1 VAEQSKNHQPG
12 GDSLPAPVMTPREI
26 VSELDRYIVGQKEAK
41 RAVAIALRNR
51 WRRQLVPE
59 ELREEIAPKNIIMI
73 GPTGVGKTEISRR
86 LAKLAQAPFI
96 KVEASKFTEVGYVG
110 RDVESIIRD
119 LTDLAVSMVKEE
131 EKQSVEI
138 KAREI
143 AEERVLDLLLPASA
157 EGQPDGEA
165 VDSHRMQGTREK
177 LKKLLRE
184 GKLDDRFVEIELTQ
198 TAMPM
203 IEVLTPQGFEGM
215 EFNLKEMFSNLMPKK
230 TKRKT
235 VKIPEALE
243 ILTQEEASKL
253 VDMDKVTSEAIRRVE
268 QSGIVF
274 LDEIDKIAGRE
285 SVNGPD
291 VSRQGVQRDL
301 LPIVEGSTVNTKYGM
316 VKTDH
321 VLFIASGAFHTAK
334 PSDLIPEFQG
344 RFPIRV
350 ELSSLTKE
358 DFVRILTEPKNALIK
373 QYEALLATEGVRLK
387 FTDDAVQEIAQI
399 ASDVNESMENIG
411 ARRLHTILER
421 LLDEVSFSAPE
432 MQGKEVLIDARYV
445 RERLAPILKN
455 EDLSRY
461 IL

>member
-1 VAEQSKNHQPG
+1 MTDNLKAIQPDG
-12 GDSLPAPVMTPREI
+12 ASSPTPVMTPREI

-59 ELREEIAPKNIIMI
+59 DLREEIAPKNIIMI

-86 LAKLAQAPFI
+86 LAKLSQAPFI

-119 LTDLAVSMVKEE
+119 LTDLAVNMVKEE
-131 EKQSVEI
+131 EKQKVEI
-138 KAREI
+138 KAREV
-143 AEERVLDLLLPASA
+143 AEERVLDLLLPATA
-157 EGQPDGEA
+157 QTVDGEESI
-165 VDSHRMQGTREK
+165 DSARLQGTRDK
-177 LKKLLRE
+177 LKKMLRE
-184 GKLDDRFVEIELTQ
+184 GKMDDRFVDIEMTQ
-198 TAMPM
+198 SMMPM
-203 IEVLTPQGFEGM
+203 IEVLTPQGMEGM

-230 TKRKT
+230 TKKKT

-243 ILTQEEASKL
+243 VLTQEEASKL

-321 VLFIASGAFHTAK
+321 ILFIASGAFHSTK

-350 ELSSLTKE
+350 ELSSLSKE

-373 QYEALLATEGVRLK
+373 QYEALLETEGVHLR
-387 FTDDAVQEIAQI
+387 FADNAVQEIAQI
-399 ASDVNESMENIG
+399 ASDVNERMENIG

-432 MQGKEVLIDARYV
+432 IHGKEVAIDAEYV
-445 RERLAPILKN
+445 RERLSPILKD

>member
-1 VAEQSKNHQPG
+1 
-12 GDSLPAPVMTPREI
+12 MTPREI
-26 VSELDRYIVGQKEAK
+26 VSELDRYIVGQRDAK

-59 ELREEIAPKNIIMI
+59 DLRDEIAPKNIIMI

-119 LTDLAVSMVKEE
+119 LTDLAVNMVKEE
-131 EKQSVEI
+131 EKQKVEL
-138 KAREI
+138 KAREV
-143 AEERVLDLLLPASA
+143 AEERVLDLLLPSSA
-157 EGQPDGEA
+157 AGDGDGDA
-165 VDSHRMQGTREK
+165 VDGARLQSTREK
-177 LKKLLRE
+177 LKRMLRE
-184 GKLDDRFVEIELTQ
+184 GKMDDRFVDVEITQ
-198 TAMPM
+198 SSMPM
-203 IEVLTPQGFEGM
+203 IEVLTPQGMEGM
-215 EFNLKEMFSNLMPKK
+215 EFNLKEMFSNMLPKK
-230 TKRKT
+230 TKNKT
-235 VKIPEALE
+235 VKVPEALE
-243 ILTQEEASKL
+243 ILTQEEASRL
-253 VDMDKVTSEAIRRVE
+253 VDMDKVTSEAVRRVE

-321 VLFIASGAFHTAK
+321 ILFVASGAFHTAK

-358 DFVRILTEPKNALIK
+358 DLVRILTEPKNALIK
-373 QYEALLATEGVRLK
+373 QYKALLETEGVHLN
-387 FTDDAVQEIAQI
+387 FADDAIQEIAQI
-399 ASDVNESMENIG
+399 ATDVNESMENIG

-421 LLDEVSFSAPE
+421 LLDDVSFSAPE
-432 MQGKEVLIDARYV
+432 IHGKEVAIDAQYV
-445 RERLAPILKN
+445 RERLSPILKS

>member
-1 VAEQSKNHQPG
+1 MNASF
-12 GDSLPAPVMTPREI
+12 SPREI
-26 VSELDRYIVGQKEAK
+26 VSELDRYIVGQRDAK

-59 ELREEIAPKNIIMI
+59 DLRDEIAPKNIIMI

-119 LTDLAVSMVKEE
+119 LTDLAVNMVKEE
-131 EKQSVEI
+131 EKQKVEI
-138 KAREI
+138 RAREV
-143 AEERVLDLLLPASA
+143 AEERILDLLLPPGPTSTV
-157 EGQPDGEA
+157 DGETIDA
-165 VDSHRMQGTREK
+165 ARVQGTRDK
-177 LKKLLRE
+177 LKKMLRE
-184 GKLDDRFVEIELTQ
+184 GKMDERFVDIEMTQ
-198 TAMPM
+198 AAMPM
-203 IEVLTPQGFEGM
+203 IEVLTPQGMEGM
-215 EFNLKEMFSNLMPKK
+215 EFNLKEMFSNLLPKK
-230 TKRKT
+230 TKKKT

-243 ILTQEEASKL
+243 ILTQEEAAKL
-253 VDMDKVTSEAIRRVE
+253 IDMDKVAGEAVRRVE

-285 SVNGPD
+285 SSHGPD
-291 VSRQGVQRDL
+291 VSREGVQRDL

-321 VLFIASGAFHTAK
+321 ILFVASGAFHSAK

-350 ELSSLTKE
+350 ELSSLGKG

-373 QYEALLATEGVRLK
+373 QYAALLETEGIHLT
-387 FTDDAVQEIAQI
+387 FGNDAIEEIAQI
-399 ASDVNESMENIG
+399 ASEVNEKTENIG
-411 ARRLHTILER
+411 ARRLHTVLER
-421 LLDEVSFSAPE
+421 LLDEISFTAPE
-432 MQGKEVLIDARYV
+432 MPGKDIAIDAQYV
-445 RERLAPILKN
+445 RERLSPILKN

>member
-1 VAEQSKNHQPG
+1 MNDMKHPALA
-12 GDSLPAPVMTPREI
+12 DSGFSPAPVMTPREI

-51 WRRQLVPE
+51 WRRQQVSE
-59 ELREEIAPKNIIMI
+59 DLREEIVPKNIIMI

-119 LTDLAVSMVKEE
+119 LTDLAVNMVKEE
-131 EKQSVEI
+131 EKQKVEI
-138 KAREI
+138 KARDI
-143 AEERVLDLLLPASA
+143 AEERVLDLLLPSASV
-157 EGQPDGEA
+157 DGESIDA
-165 VDSHRMQGTREK
+165 GRVQSTREK
-177 LKKLLRE
+177 LKKMLRE
-184 GKLDDRFVEIELTQ
+184 GKMDERFVEIEMSQ
-198 TAMPM
+198 SAMPM
-203 IEVLTPQGFEGM
+203 IEVLAPQGLEGM

-230 TKRKT
+230 TKKKT

-243 ILTQEEASKL
+243 ILTQEEAARM
-253 VDMDKVTSEAIRRVE
+253 VDMDKVVGEAVRRVE
-268 QSGIVF
+268 QTGIVF
-274 LDEIDKIAGRE
+274 LDEIDKIAGRD
-285 SVNGPD
+285 NIHGPD
-291 VSRQGVQRDL
+291 VSRGGVQRDL
-301 LPIVEGSTVNTKYGM
+301 LPIVEGCTVNTKYGM

-321 VLFIASGAFHTAK
+321 VLFIASGAFHAAK

-350 ELSSLTKE
+350 ELKSLTQE
-358 DFVRILTEPKNALIK
+358 DLVRILTEPKNALLK
-373 QYEALLATEGVRLK
+373 QYAALLDTEAVCLTFR
-387 FTDDAVQEIAQI
+387 DDAVQEIARI
-399 ASDVNESMENIG
+399 ATDVNERTENIG

-421 LLDEVSFSAPE
+421 LLDEISFTAPE
-432 MQGKEVLIDARYV
+432 TRGKEVAIDAEYV
-445 RERLAPILKN
+445 RERLNPILKN

>member
-1 VAEQSKNHQPG
+1 MNEGAKGKLPEPG
-12 GDSLPAPVMTPREI
+12 AAPAPVMTPREI
-26 VSELDRYIVGQKEAK
+26 VSELDRYIVGQRDAN

-59 ELREEIAPKNIIMI
+59 DLRDEIAPKNIIMI

-119 LTDLAVSMVKEE
+119 LTDLAVNMVKEE
-131 EKQSVEI
+131 EKQKVEV
-138 KAREI
+138 KAREV
-143 AEERVLDLLLPASA
+143 AEERVLDLLLPASSA
-157 EGQPDGEA
+157 GEPSEEA
-165 VDSHRMQGTREK
+165 VDSARLQSTREK
-177 LKKLLRE
+177 LKRMLRE
-184 GKLDDRFVEIELTQ
+184 GKLDDRFVDVEISQ
-198 TAMPM
+198 SAMPM
-203 IEVLTPQGFEGM
+203 IEVLTPQGMEGM
-215 EFNLKEMFSNLMPKK
+215 EFNLKEMFSNMLPKK
-230 TKRKT
+230 TKKKT
-235 VKIPEALE
+235 VKIPEALG
-243 ILTQEEASKL
+243 ILTQEEASRL
-253 VDMDKVTSEAIRRVE
+253 VDMDKVTGEAIRRVE

-285 SVNGPD
+285 SMNGPD

-316 VKTDH
+316 IKTDH
-321 VLFIASGAFHTAK
+321 VLFIASGAFHSAK

-350 ELSSLTKE
+350 ELGSLGKDE
-358 DFVRILTEPKNALIK
+358 FVRILTEPKNALIK
-373 QYEALLATEGVRLK
+373 QYIALLETESVRLA
-387 FTDDAVQEIAQI
+387 FRDDAIVEISRI
-399 ASDVNESMENIG
+399 AAEVNERTENIG
-411 ARRLHTILER
+411 ARRLHTIMER
-421 LLDEVSFSAPE
+421 LLDDVSFSAPE
-432 MQGKEVLIDARYV
+432 MRGKEVVIDAQYV
-445 RERLAPILKN
+445 RDRLNPILKD